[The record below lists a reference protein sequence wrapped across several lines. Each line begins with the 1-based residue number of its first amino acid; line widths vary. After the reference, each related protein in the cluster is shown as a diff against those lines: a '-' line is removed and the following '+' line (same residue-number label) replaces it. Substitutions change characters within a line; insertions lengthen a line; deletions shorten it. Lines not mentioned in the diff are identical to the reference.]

1 MRENR
6 ELRCL
11 GAFALLAI
19 SILAGCRDSGGPG
32 DYFEISGRLFSFNYR
47 VATAVYIVTLRPL
60 QPMQQGQVVVATFE
74 NPAGGQPIVVEQK
87 VWPNLDKVTIE
98 SPPLECVVKDRP
110 YAASLVVR
118 DETGT
123 DLQKLETTITSDL
136 DQSILPDRPLVI
148 GPVYELNPDL
158 AEHPDGRLPGG
169 RGVTCPPKA

>member
-1 MRENR
+1 MPANR
-6 ELRCL
+6 GLRRLC
-11 GAFALLAI
+11 AATLLVAAA
-19 SILAGCRDSGGPG
+19 LAGCRDTGGAG
-32 DYFEISGRLFSFNYR
+32 DYFEISGKLFSFNYR

-74 NPAGGQPIVVEQK
+74 NPAGGEPIVVEQK

-118 DETGT
+118 DETGA

-158 AEHPDGRLPGG
+158 AEHPDGRLPEGDG
-169 RGVTCPPKA
+169 SKCPA